1 MTPPTEGTARPGR
14 GRLLVVARRAYT
26 LLLVGVLSWALVR
39 ARDDLLVLV
48 RDSRPGLL
56 VAALVASTGMLVLSS
71 ALWSSALRALGS
83 PVPARV
89 VLSVTARS
97 LPARYLPGSIWYAV
111 SRAGL
116 LRDRGIPVR
125 ALTTVA
131 TVEMVLTPVVGF
143 ALGGLLLAATGRVG
157 PGVTAPLVL
166 AAVGLAVVATPP
178 VLNRV
183 LAFAWRRRGGAPPA
197 LGWRAVARLLGW
209 LVLFWAWSGS
219 VFALYLQAFPRA
231 LPDDLPLLVVP
242 GAYMVAWGVGWLA
255 VFAPQGVGVF
265 EVTLASVLGAAS
277 AGVALV
283 LGGYR
288 VVVLARDLL
297 AAGTA
302 AWLHRRDR
310 SRD

>member
-1 MTPPTEGTARPGR
+1 
-14 GRLLVVARRAYT
+14 
-26 LLLVGVLSWALVR
+26 
-39 ARDDLLVLV
+39 V

-56 VAALVASTGMLVLSS
+56 AAALVASTGMLVLSS

-116 LRDRGIPVR
+116 LREKGVPVR

-143 ALGGLLLAATGRVG
+143 ALGGCLLAVTGRAG
-157 PGVTAPLVL
+157 PRVAAPLAVAV
-166 AAVGLAVVATPP
+166 AALAVAATPP

-183 LAFAWRRRGGAPPA
+183 LALAWRRRGGPPPA
-197 LGWRAVARLLGW
+197 LGWAAVGRLVGW
-209 LVLFWAWSGS
+209 LVLFWTWSGS
-219 VFALYLQAFPRA
+219 VFALYLEAFPRA
-231 LPDDLPLLVVP
+231 VPDGVSPLVVP

-265 EVTLASVLGAAS
+265 EVTLASTLGAAS

-288 VVVLARDLL
+288 VVVLTRDLL